1 MPNKTHIE
9 ELNESWVC
17 EHLSDVT
24 DIETQNATWIL
35 VQEPGFI
42 GFGVVS
48 PKNICWPPY
57 KESGW
62 EPDWKLVSDLRL
74 FGGKGEWH
82 VWRDWDRKHR
92 SRLLKFD
99 EKNEQYVW
107 IPCNGENQDNP
118 KKLEEKREA
127 LTEYHALWGTEV
139 ACGKS
144 SWIKLV
150 EDRGAE
156 IWIPPLEE
164 TELKDADLPLRLKL
178 KQVIDY
184 DPKYH
189 LAGIVDAAL
198 LALVDSSCKVKL
210 TPDASLFNTEP
221 ETID

>member
-1 MPNKTHIE
+1 MPNKCQI
-9 ELNESWVC
+9 ELNKKWVC
-17 EHLSDVT
+17 ECLSDVT
-24 DIETQNATWIL
+24 KEEFAWVLI
-35 VQEPGFI
+35 QEPGFI
-42 GFGVVS
+42 GFGVVQS
-48 PKNICWPPY
+48 DKIWWPPNIP
-57 KESGW
+57 ENS
-62 EPDWKLVSDLRL
+62 PDWTLTSDLRL
-74 FGGKGEWH
+74 FGEKGEWH
-82 VWRDWDRKHR
+82 VWRDWARKHR

-118 KKLEEKREA
+118 KRLKEKREA

-198 LALVDSSCKVKL
+198 VALVDSSCEEVL
-210 TPDASLFNTEP
+210 TPAASLFCPEP
-221 ETID
+221 ETVG